1 MGVLFPL
8 LPFGLSSPARE
19 EVSPLTLKYC
29 YPLPA
34 GFPRNRSP
42 LKGNPPFRGKPSALG
57 YEGVRGRRLHG
68 AAMLCRLQCARFA
81 KRVAHCRRTV
91 RQPSALIR
99 SPPTFKRRQAAC
111 ESLAGRLHSERDN
124 IVSCDVP
131 FGVFVIPSSK
141 EKHRTRG
148 RSKQVHV
155 IAAPKERLSC
165 SKTLYQAVRQYTRNR
180 NALKPTGT
188 GSSRGPRPRGTGAQ
202 MFKLG
207 RVRPSLNIF
216 TPSPFVSELY
226 AHSCNTR
233 KVSSCSGTPYQT
245 LMV

>member
-1 MGVLFPL
+1 MRGLCGSFDYPL
-8 LPFGLSSPARE
+8 LAGQVVLGGKINCR
-19 EVSPLTLKYC
+19 PLTWEYCSPSNPGTPQNCLRRFCGEPHSGFPPPLGIGDCPLSWKYC

-42 LKGNPPFRGKPSALG
+42 LKGNPPFRGTPSALG
-57 YEGVRGRRLHG
+57 QEGVRGRRLCG
-68 AAMLCRLQCARFA
+68 TAMLCRLQCACFA

-141 EKHRTRG
+141 EKRRARG

-165 SKTLYQAVRQYTRNR
+165 SKTLHQAVRQY
-180 NALKPTGT
+180 A
-188 GSSRGPRPRGTGAQ
+188 
-202 MFKLG
+202 
-207 RVRPSLNIF
+207 
-216 TPSPFVSELY
+216 
-226 AHSCNTR
+226 
-233 KVSSCSGTPYQT
+233 
-245 LMV
+245 